1 MDKVTLR
8 KLIEDRIF
16 NLFGDHFQIFCDY
29 FLMKFF
35 PDDYIPVRAGGQ
47 RGDEKNDGY
56 CPKQRIF
63 FQCHAGRGEEVN
75 KVTSKITN
83 DFKGCLIKH
92 PDVKKWIYLT
102 NDNKL
107 TGQIESH
114 IDSLRLTN
122 KQVELESWGGIKI
135 AEEMI
140 TRLTVVEIEDIL
152 KISHSGSIYE
162 QKAINNGSGVQFNN
176 QGNMQVY
183 YQQNANSEQKDFGI
197 IREIINYIFEGIK
210 LGLNKQS
217 NAKENLTKIK
227 VKIPLNFSE
236 NQINRISTMYKNALG
251 QIGLVKKYLEVDIAS
266 ESSRIDAL
274 REKVQADFC
283 KTASVD
289 NHNDAINEVQVIED
303 LALQYVPKDKRE
315 NPEYIMNAKSIILYF
330 FEMCDIGKK
339 TPEEIQTKLFEKS

>member
-8 KLIEDRIF
+8 KFIEDRIF
-16 NLFGDHFQIFCDY
+16 NLFGDHFQVFCDY
-29 FLMKFF
+29 FLMKFY
-35 PDDYIPVRAGGQ
+35 PDDYIPVRAGGR

-63 FQCHAGRGEEVN
+63 FQCHAGRGEVVN

-83 DFKGCLIKH
+83 DFNGCLIKH
-92 PDVKKWIYLT
+92 PEVKKWIYLT

-122 KQVELESWGGIKI
+122 KQIELVSWGGIKI

-140 TRLTVVEIEDIL
+140 IRLTAAEIEDIL
-152 KISHSGSIYE
+152 KISHSGTVYE
-162 QKAINNGSGVQFNN
+162 QKAINNGNGTQFNN
-176 QGNMQVY
+176 QGNMQIY
-183 YQQNANSEQKDFGI
+183 YQQNADSEQKDFGI
-197 IREIINYIFEGIK
+197 IKEIIDYIFEGIK
-210 LGLNKQS
+210 LGLNKQ
-217 NAKENLTKIK
+217 AKKGKLTKIK
-227 VKIPLNFSE
+227 VKIPLNFSG
-236 NQINRISTMYKNALG
+236 NQINRISTMYMNALG
-251 QIGLVKKYLEVDIAS
+251 QIELVKKYLQVNIAS

-274 REKVQADFC
+274 REKIQADFC
-283 KTASVD
+283 KTASVS
-289 NHNDAINEVQVIED
+289 NHNDAINEVRVIED

-330 FEMCDIGKK
+330 FEICDIGKK
-339 TPEEIQTKLFEKS
+339 TPEEIQAELFEKL